1 MTSKFR
7 GLSSKAL
14 AFLRAKRGN
23 VAMMFALTLV
33 PMTIAAGAGL
43 DMARAMMVKANM
55 EDALD
60 AAALAVGA
68 QSTKPT
74 SCAATATDSA
84 CVALQQLAQK
94 YFTANYKADSTYGSP
109 GSVSMTIANESVV
122 LTVTDSLPTT
132 LLSAVGFST
141 VPVTASNTVVWG
153 QTKLWV
159 SLVLDNTGSMCE
171 PDSNP
176 CPGDTNS
183 NIKINALKTAT
194 HQLLSTLQG
203 VSAQPGDVQVSI
215 VPFAKDV
222 KMGTSYVNDS
232 SISWTDWES
241 QPPTSIDAVPGSSSG
256 PGSSCP
262 LNTGC
267 VASPGSTTSTSTVP
281 SSGMICPNYVSSSSV
296 GLAGHYYNGCFNS
309 TATQTKTTTA
319 TASTPITTKQ
329 TCTQVGSG
337 TVSCVNKS
345 GYPKTGSTTNN
356 SSSTTTNGYTGDSGP
371 TTTNSSS
378 STTSDGSS
386 SCSGSGNSR
395 TCTWTRTIT
404 ETDVAT
410 TVTATGTNFTHS
422 WVANSHSFWTGCV
435 MDRGSSTAPGTSA
448 GNDETD
454 TGPSTG
460 DSTTLFPA
468 ENSQSCPGAVVTAL
482 TYDWNNLSTQVDAMV
497 AGGGT
502 NQTVGLAHGMQT
514 LTQGAPYSPPT
525 LPPNTTRYI
534 ILLSDGLNTMD
545 RWYGNGSAQ
554 STSVD
559 TRMAA
564 ACVNAKAQ
572 GIVIYTIFVDLNGT
586 QGNSSVLQNCAS
598 DSSKYFDL
606 TTSGAIIT
614 TFNSIAQQIASL
626 HLSR

>member
-1 MTSKFR
+1 MTGKFR
-7 GLSSKAL
+7 RLSGKAL
-14 AFLRAKRGN
+14 AFLRAKSGN

-55 EDALD
+55 EEALD

-68 QSTKPT
+68 QKTKPT
-74 SCAATATDSA
+74 SCASDATDSA
-84 CVALQQLAQK
+84 CTNLRTIAQQ
-94 YFTANYKADSTYGSP
+94 YFAANYSGSP
-109 GSVSMTIANESVV
+109 SLGSPQAVSMTITNSTVQ
-122 LTVTDSLPTT
+122 LSVTDALPTT
-132 LLSAVGFST
+132 LLSVAG
-141 VPVTASNTVVWG
+141 VPNFNVTATNAVVWG

-159 SLVLDNTGSMCE
+159 SLVLDNTGSMCQ

-176 CPGDTNS
+176 CPGDTNT

-194 HQLLSTLQG
+194 HQLLATLQG
-203 VSAQPGDVQVSI
+203 VSANPGDVQVSI

-232 SISWTDWES
+232 SISWTDWEA
-241 QPPTSIDAVPGSSSG
+241 QPPTSIDAVPGSSVG

-267 VASPGSTTSTSTVP
+267 VASPGSTSSTSTVP
-281 SSGMICPNYVSSSSV
+281 SSGMICPNAVGSSSV

-309 TATQTKTTTA
+309 TATQTKTTTQ
-319 TASTPITTKQ
+319 TASTPTTTKQ

-337 TVSCVNKS
+337 SISCVNKS
-345 GYPKTGSTTNN
+345 GYPSTGSTTNN

-386 SCSGSGNSR
+386 SCHNG
-395 TCTWTRTIT
+395 TCTWTRTIVVT
-404 ETDVAT
+404 NVAT
-410 TVTATGTNFTHS
+410 TVTATGTNFTHT
-422 WVANSHSFWTGCV
+422 WVANDHSYWTGCV

-454 TGPSTG
+454 TVPSTG

-468 ENSQSCPGAVVTAL
+468 ENSQSCPGAAVTTL
-482 TYDWNNLSTQVDAMV
+482 SYDWTNLSSQVDAMV

-502 NQTVGLAHGMQT
+502 NQTVGLAHGMQM
-514 LTQGAPYSPPT
+514 LTQGAPYSPT
-525 LPPNTTRYI
+525 ALPANTTRYI

-545 RWYGNGSAQ
+545 RWYGDGSNQ
-554 STSVD
+554 SSSVD

-564 ACVNAKAQ
+564 TCVNAKAQ
-572 GIVIYTIFVDLNGT
+572 GFVIYTIFVDLGGT
-586 QGNSSVLQNCAS
+586 QGNSTVLQNCAS

-606 TTSGAIIT
+606 TTSGSIIT

-626 HLSR
+626 HVSR

>member
-1 MTSKFR
+1 MTGNFHR
-7 GLSSKAL
+7 LSGRAIS
-14 AFLRAKRGN
+14 FLRAKGGN

-43 DMARAMMVKANM
+43 DMARAMMVKSNM
-55 EDALD
+55 EEALD

-68 QSTKPT
+68 QKTKPT

-84 CVALQQLAQK
+84 CVALRQIAQT
-94 YFTANYKADSTYGSP
+94 YFTANYKADTSYGTP
-109 GSVSMTIANESVV
+109 GSVSMVISNDSVV
-122 LTVTDSLPTT
+122 LSVTDSLPTT
-132 LLSAVGFST
+132 LLTAVGFPT
-141 VPVTASNTVVWG
+141 VSVTANNTVVWG

-176 CPGDTNS
+176 CPGDTNT

-194 HQLLSTLQG
+194 HQLLATLQG
-203 VSAQPGDVQVSI
+203 VSANPGDVQVSI

-222 KMGTSYVNDS
+222 NMGVGFVSDA
-232 SISWTDWES
+232 SISWTDWEA
-241 QPPTSIDAVPGSSSG
+241 QPPTSIDAVPGSSAG

-262 LNTGC
+262 LSTGC
-267 VASPGSTTSTSTVP
+267 VAGPGSTTSTSTVP
-281 SSGMICPNYVSSSSV
+281 SSGMICPNYVSSSSS

-309 TATQTKTTTA
+309 TATQTKTTTQTA
-319 TASTPITTKQ
+319 TTTSTDQ
-329 TCTQVGSG
+329 ESCQQVGSG
-337 TVSCVNKS
+337 TISCPETS
-345 GYPKTGSTTNN
+345 GYPTSNTNTTT
-356 SSSTTTNGYTGDSGP
+356 SSSTANGYSGDSGP
-371 TTTNSSS
+371 TVTTTS
-378 STTSDGSS
+378 STGTPTDSAK
-386 SCSGSGNSR
+386 SCKKS
-395 TCTWTRTIT
+395 TCTWTHTVVT
-404 ETDVAT
+404 TTVVK
-410 TVTATGTNFTHS
+410 TVTATGTNFNHA

-448 GNDETD
+448 GNDEND
-454 TGPSTG
+454 TVPSSG

-468 ENSQSCPGAVVTAL
+468 ENSQSCPGATVTPLMPDFTKLNA
-482 TYDWNNLSTQVDAMV
+482 NVDLMV

-514 LTQGAPYSPPT
+514 LTDGAPYSPGA
-525 LPPNTTRYI
+525 LPANTTRYI

-564 ACVNAKAQ
+564 ACANAKAQ
-572 GIVIYTIFVDLNGT
+572 GMVIYTIFVDLGGT
-586 QGNSSVLQNCAS
+586 QGNSTVLQNCAS

-606 TTSGAIIT
+606 TTSTAIIT

-626 HLSR
+626 HVSR

>member
-1 MTSKFR
+1 MTGKFR
-7 GLSSKAL
+7 GLSGKAL
-14 AFLRAKRGN
+14 AFLRAKGGN

-55 EDALD
+55 EEALD

-68 QSTKPT
+68 QKTKPT
-74 SCAATATDSA
+74 SCASNATDSA
-84 CVALQQLAQK
+84 CTALRTLAQQ
-94 YFTANYKADSTYGSP
+94 YFTANYNASSSFGSP
-109 GSVSMTIANESVV
+109 QAVSMTISNQGVQLS
-122 LTVTDSLPTT
+122 VTDALPTT
-132 LLSAVGFST
+132 LLSAIG
-141 VPVTASNTVVWG
+141 VPNFNVTATNAVVWA

-176 CPGDTNS
+176 CPGDTNT

-194 HQLLSTLQG
+194 HQLLTTLQAA
-203 VSAQPGDVQVSI
+203 SANPGDVQVAI

-222 KMGTSYVNDS
+222 KMGTSYLNDA
-232 SISWTDWES
+232 SISWTDWEA
-241 QPPTSIDAVPGSSSG
+241 QPPTSIYAVPSSSVG

-262 LNTGC
+262 FSC
-267 VASPGSTTSTSTVP
+267 VAGPGSTSSASTVP
-281 SSGMICPNYVSSSSV
+281 SSGMICPNAVSSSSV
-296 GLAGHYYNGCFNS
+296 GLAGHYYNGCFSS

-319 TASTPITTKQ
+319 TASTPTTTKQ

-345 GYPKTGSTTNN
+345 GYPSTGSTTNN
-356 SSSTTTNGYTGDSGP
+356 SNSTTTNGYTGDSGP

-386 SCSGSGNSR
+386 SCNRG
-395 TCTWTRTIT
+395 TCTWTRTIVVT
-404 ETDVAT
+404 NVAT
-410 TVTATGTNFTHS
+410 TVTAVGTNFSHA

-435 MDRGSSTAPGTSA
+435 MDRGSSTGPGTTA

-454 TGPSTG
+454 TTPSSG

-468 ENSQSCPGAVVTAL
+468 ENSQSCPGAAVTTL
-482 TYDWNNLSTQVDAMV
+482 SYDWTNLGSQVDAMV

-502 NQTVGLAHGMQT
+502 NQTVGLAHGMQMM
-514 LTQGAPYSPPT
+514 TQGAPYSAT
-525 LPPNTTRYI
+525 ALPANTTRYI

-554 STSVD
+554 SSSVD

-564 ACVNAKAQ
+564 TCVNAKAE
-572 GIVIYTIFVDLNGT
+572 GIVIYTIFVDLGGT
-586 QGNSSVLQNCAS
+586 QGNSTVLQNCAS

-606 TTSGAIIT
+606 TTSGAIVT